1 MAKFNPQN
9 VSVHLSY
16 TIQELADALEASEKT
31 CFRWIDLGLATV
43 PGSKNP
49 ILIKGSAVKEF
60 LRKRKSKHKFTLGRY
75 EFNCLTC
82 KGPRRAKKGS
92 IAVVG
97 SMKKALCSVCSG
109 KMARP
114 IQRSQKEYQIPTTP
128 VQMSMFDNN

>member
-1 MAKFNPQN
+1 M
-9 VSVHLSY
+9 SY
-16 TIQELADALEASEKT
+16 EIKELAKALGSSEKT
-31 CFRWIDLGLATV
+31 CYRWIDEGLVTV

-49 ILIKGSAVKEF
+49 ILIMGSAVKEF
-60 LRKRKSKHKFTLGRY
+60 HRKRKSKHKFTLGRY

-114 IQRSQKEYQIPTTP
+114 IQRSQKDYEIPIAP
-128 VQMSMFDNN
+128 VQMSMFGNK